1 MSNRKYERGEH
12 IESLDELAKQDLVYM
27 DHKVYHRGWFGSWQ
41 FRLLAGMVGKSGR
54 LYYAIPKEEKMQ
66 NFYVNEN
73 TGAVVSQK
81 EFDRIPCQEP
91 EKNAHVLLGTFI
103 DKSQARRYLYQ
114 VYLVKKER
122 KNESNP

>member
-1 MSNRKYERGEH
+1 MSNRKYVRGEH

-41 FRLLAGMVGKSGR
+41 FRLLAGMVGKNGR

-73 TGAVVSQK
+73 TEAVVSQK
-81 EFDRIPCQEP
+81 EFDRIPCQDT
-91 EKNAHVLLGTFI
+91 EKNSHILLGSFI

-114 VYLVKKER
+114 VHPAKKECR
-122 KNESNP
+122 DESNP